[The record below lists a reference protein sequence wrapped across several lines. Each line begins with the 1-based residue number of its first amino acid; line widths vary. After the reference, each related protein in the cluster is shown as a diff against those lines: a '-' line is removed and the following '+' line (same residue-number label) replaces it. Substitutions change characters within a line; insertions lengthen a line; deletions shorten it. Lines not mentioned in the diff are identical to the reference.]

1 MKSYLSFFIASVV
14 VLGLFGVVH
23 SLKSGKDG
31 AAFASPGTH
40 EASLEDNSYS
50 FRQKQRLRREFR
62 HDPESVLGFT
72 GRDVRAALNEPEL
85 VRRDAPTIVW
95 QYRNKDCI
103 LDLYFTTS
111 KNDAAAAPVIY
122 YEMRSR
128 EESGASE
135 ASSQECASSLVS
147 AQSGPSLMNVSA
159 LYKSR

>member
-1 MKSYLSFFIASVV
+1 MRSYLSFFIASLS

-23 SLKSGKDG
+23 SLKSVKDG
-31 AAFASPGTH
+31 AAFASPGPY
-40 EASLEDNSYS
+40 EAGVEDDSYS

-62 HDPESVLGFT
+62 RNPEAVLGLT
-72 GRDVRAALNEPEL
+72 GQDVRATLNEPEL

-95 QYRNKDCI
+95 QYRNEDCI

-128 EESGASE
+128 EENSASG

-147 AQSGPSLMNVSA
+147 AQSGPSLINVSA
-159 LYKSR
+159 FYKNR